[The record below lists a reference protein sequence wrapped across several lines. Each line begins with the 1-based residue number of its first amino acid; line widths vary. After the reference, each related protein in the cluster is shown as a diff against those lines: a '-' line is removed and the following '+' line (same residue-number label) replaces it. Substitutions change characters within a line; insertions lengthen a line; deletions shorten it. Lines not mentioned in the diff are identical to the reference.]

1 VRKQHKRINFC
12 GLEFNEEL
20 LENGINKRRRMEME
34 VNWEESLEKVQ

>member
-20 LENGINKRRRMEME
+20 LENSEAKCGINKRNGSELGR
-34 VNWEESLEKVQ
+34 VT